1 MKSLLWECFL
11 HKIICGSDKDQGNSE
26 STMTLGRRRK
36 LWDSAPGKVGE
47 DKLLYLL
54 LGFRPLSASQI
65 SRWFLFMFLSNP
77 PSLPQVR
84 CCCCCAAFLFHPNSL
99 RGSQESADL
108 LPACPIA
115 QPGSRLGASSSPPK
129 TSETRLLHCGWNTV
143 LNNAPSIVTS
153 SFSPYAQGFW
163 PPLHK

>member
-11 HKIICGSDKDQGNSE
+11 HKIICGSDKDQGNSV
-26 STMTLGRRRK
+26 TLGRRLK

-47 DKLLYLL
+47 DKLLYYWV
-54 LGFRPLSASQI
+54 LGHSVSLRFPAD
-65 SRWFLFMFLSNP
+65 WFLFMLLSNP

-115 QPGSRLGASSSPPK
+115 QPGFRLGASFSPPK
-129 TSETRLLHCGWNTV
+129 ASETRLLHCGWNTM
-143 LNNAPSIVTS
+143 LRNAPSIVTS
-153 SFSPYAQGFW
+153 SFPLYAQGFW
-163 PPLHK
+163 PPLRK